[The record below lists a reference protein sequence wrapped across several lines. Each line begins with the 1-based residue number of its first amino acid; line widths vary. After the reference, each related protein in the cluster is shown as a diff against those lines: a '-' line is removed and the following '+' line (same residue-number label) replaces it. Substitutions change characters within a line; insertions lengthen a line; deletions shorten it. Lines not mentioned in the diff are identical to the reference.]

1 MGKCPHGK
9 KSVPVNKK
17 LYATVKQKVK
27 TRSKVWPSAYASG
40 QLVREYKSKGGKY
53 KCKFGSLD
61 RWFKEKW
68 VNVCKR
74 DIHGNYRKCGRSKS
88 SRKGY
93 PYCRPSKRVN
103 KHTPKTVR
111 ELSRSTLKKMCG
123 RKQKNPYKKLGKVS
137 SGKKN
142 NFGSYIM
149 NKDLQSCGIG
159 RRRFGGLLGNITKAS
174 KLIKK
179 QGNTL
184 TKNIKKGKEAYNK
197 NKEAI
202 NELKNTSKEAYNNI
216 KQAVCPDGQKFDME
230 LQKCVSL
237 NNPRFG
243 GLLGAITKASSL
255 VKKHGNTVT
264 KNIKKGKETYNKNKE
279 AIKELKQTSKEAY
292 NNVKQA
298 VCPDGEKFDMEL
310 QKCVN
315 INSFG
320 YNLGPTSS
328 NLDVFYKNGTAN
340 SLNYTKSA
348 SGCMSNFY
356 NAPVSRFGKKS
367 KNFIQEANRRSR
379 RKGTVG
385 SFTRWCKRH
394 GHSKVTTA
402 CINKGKKSKSLKTR
416 RRAIFAQNIRSKK
429 KRYTFGESGCK
440 RQPVSFGKSKKI
452 KSINADIVYLK
463 K

>member
-103 KHTPKTVR
+103 KNTPKTVH
-111 ELSRSTLKKMCG
+111 ELSRSTLKRMCS

-137 SGKKN
+137 FGEKN
-142 NFGSYIM
+142 NKDNYQM
-149 NKDLQSCGIG
+149 NKEHQTCGIG
-159 RRRFGGLLGNITKAS
+159 RARFGGLLGNITKAS
-174 KLIKK
+174 KLIK
-179 QGNTL
+179 QHGDTL
-184 TKNIKKGKEAYNK
+184 TKNIKKGKE
-197 NKEAI
+197 
-202 NELKNTSKEAYNNI
+202 
-216 KQAVCPDGQKFDME
+216 V
-230 LQKCVSL
+230 
-237 NNPRFG
+237 
-243 GLLGAITKASSL
+243 
-255 VKKHGNTVT
+255 
-264 KNIKKGKETYNKNKE
+264 YNKNKE
-279 AIKELKQTSKEAY
+279 AIKELKNVSKEAY
-292 NNVKQA
+292 RNVTEA
-298 VCPDGEKFDMEL
+298 VCPDGQKFDMEL

-320 YNLGPTSS
+320 YNLGATDS
-328 NLDVFYKNGTAN
+328 NLDLFYKNGTAN
-340 SLNYTKSA
+340 SSNFTPGA
-348 SGCMSNFY
+348 SNCLSRFY

-367 KNFIQEANRRSR
+367 KNFIQEANERSR

-385 SFTRWCKRH
+385 SFTRWCKRQ
-394 GHSKVTTA
+394 GYDKVTMA
-402 CINKGKKSKSLKTR
+402 CIKKGKRSKSLRTR
-416 RRAIFAQNIRSKK
+416 RRAIFAQNIRPKK
-429 KRYTFGESGCK
+429 KSRFGECGCK
-440 RQPVSFGKSKKI
+440 QQQTQFGRS
-452 KSINADIVYLK
+452 SVNADINYLLK
-463 K
+463 LK